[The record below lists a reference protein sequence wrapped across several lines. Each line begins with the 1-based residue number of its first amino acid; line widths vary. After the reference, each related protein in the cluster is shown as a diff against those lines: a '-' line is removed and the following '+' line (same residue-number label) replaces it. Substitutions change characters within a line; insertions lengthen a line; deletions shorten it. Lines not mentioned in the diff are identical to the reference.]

1 VKKIEN
7 LKIYRKQDGYMM
19 NNNIEIIKVL
29 NLEVVIEKKER
40 S

>member
-1 VKKIEN
+1 
-7 LKIYRKQDGYMM
+7 MM

-40 S
+40 SWSDEFQS